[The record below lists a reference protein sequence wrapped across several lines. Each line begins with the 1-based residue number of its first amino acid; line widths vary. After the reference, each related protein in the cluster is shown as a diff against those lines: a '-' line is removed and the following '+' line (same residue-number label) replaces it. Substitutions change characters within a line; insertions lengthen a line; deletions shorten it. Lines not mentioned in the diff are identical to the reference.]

1 MAGPAQESPEFV
13 EFCKMAERLASAPL
27 DKTFLLDTWT
37 GAHEDMICA
46 LKRIMDTTADNQVS
60 DRHGGPT
67 YSVVSTDCTGSAVSS
82 EKSSNSAPE
91 WGAHALE
98 ETEIMK
104 SNAVYGNPNLAG
116 FRLLDAFK
124 PMPTPVRPLLG
135 PDQSPMPAPV
145 RPLPG
150 PEWGAHALEET
161 EIMKSNAVYG
171 NPNLAGFRLL
181 DAFKPM
187 PTPVRP
193 LLGPDQSPMPAPV
206 RPLPGPEWGAH
217 ALEETEIMKSNAGY
231 SNFNPAG
238 IRLLDAVK
246 PDGGYPSSGG
256 GYYTSPMPAPVR
268 FEAKD
273 GTKMMKSEAS
283 CARKFVYEML
293 LFVIGCL
300 PWLLL
305 ALCAMPWT
313 LFAIIWYYCRSV
325 EVFQGALFLPVS
337 ICALL
342 NFVLFSGYL
351 FWRQQQLV
359 AHVAAW
365 QWTSLTY
372 LICLSLVGCFR
383 GYLQQRHGP
392 GALETKKY
400 DVQFLSLLGVYI
412 RKRGNAA
419 AWVYPVL
426 TAAPT
431 CLIWIIVNLRG
442 QAQEV
447 YCKPDAQGRLAFDTS
462 LCHLPGFPAILASV
476 GGQLFALY
484 GVMKAFAAFMVL
496 MDPKAEGTLSLLN
509 EWKEK
514 DDEYKGRGYGEG
526 LRYEAIAEDEEY
538 DPIAGLM
545 MSQESYPAGCRG
557 P

>member
-67 YSVVSTDCTGSAVSS
+67 YSVASTDCTGSAVSS

-98 ETEIMK
+98 ETTIMK
-104 SNAVYGNPNLAG
+104 GNAVYGNPNLAG

-124 PMPTPVRPLLG
+124 PMRTPVR
-135 PDQSPMPAPV
+135 D
-145 RPLPG
+145 
-150 PEWGAHALEET
+150 E
-161 EIMKSNAVYG
+161 
-171 NPNLAGFRLL
+171 
-181 DAFKPM
+181 
-187 PTPVRP
+187 
-193 LLGPDQSPMPAPV
+193 SPMPAPV

-283 CARKFVYEML
+283 CARKFVYEIL

-365 QWTSLTY
+365 QWTLLTY

-383 GYLQQRHGP
+383 GYLQQRYGP
-392 GALETKKY
+392 GAAETKKY
-400 DVQFLSLLGVYI
+400 DIQLLSFLGVYI

-462 LCHLPGFPAILASV
+462 LCRLPGFPAILASV

-514 DDEYKGRGYGEG
+514 DDEYKGRGYEEG
-526 LRYEAIAEDEEY
+526 LRYEAIPEGEEY
-538 DPIAGLM
+538 DPIHGLM